1 MRADETNL
9 LKFLNGPK
17 QFVIPIYQ
25 RTYSW
30 TQQECKQLWNDIIKA
45 GKDESI
51 SGHFIGSIV
60 YVEKGLYQIS
70 AVPKFLVIDGQQ
82 RLTTISLLLSAL
94 SHAMEKGGSVG
105 DMNSEKLKKRH
116 VINNMHQNTPNFW
129 QRMYTILYMYV

>member
-9 LKFLNGPK
+9 LKVLNGPK

-60 YVEKGLYQIS
+60 YVEKGLYQI
-70 AVPKFLVIDGQQ
+70 
-82 RLTTISLLLSAL
+82 
-94 SHAMEKGGSVG
+94 
-105 DMNSEKLKKRH
+105 
-116 VINNMHQNTPNFW
+116 
-129 QRMYTILYMYV
+129 